1 MHHSVTTRFGD
12 RKVPFA
18 TRCRS
23 TVIVPLRRRRF
34 GALRSLEKSRARAD
48 NMNNRYRSCPLTVG
62 ESMSMSFDGTGQR
75 AVRLTRASSALN
87 RAQVWLVVS
96 LALSLTLIGG
106 IPAGE
111 ATQEF
116 APGAVQAGQASWYGK
131 PHDGHRTASG
141 EVYDMYRLSAAHP
154 ELPLGS
160 RVRVTN
166 LNNGRSVDV
175 RVNDRVPSSPVASS
189 TYRMRRRSDWA
200 RGGRGRFQ

>member
-1 MHHSVTTRFGD
+1 
-12 RKVPFA
+12 
-18 TRCRS
+18 
-23 TVIVPLRRRRF
+23 
-34 GALRSLEKSRARAD
+34 
-48 NMNNRYRSCPLTVG
+48 MNNRYRSCPLTIG
-62 ESMSMSFDGTGQR
+62 ESMSFDGTGQR

-96 LALSLTLIGG
+96 LALTLTLIGG

-175 RVNDRVPSSPVASS
+175 RVNDRGPVIAGRIIDLSYAAAQRLGALRDGTVPVSLRVLSTPRRVLARQSRETGRSAS
-189 TYRMRRRSDWA
+189 
-200 RGGRGRFQ
+200 